1 MAKAEIRRKPVP
13 ANDALTQALAALQ
26 KSEAPFYEGIELL
39 KLAKKQCGE
48 LLANR
53 NRHAHAMRALNIMAA
68 SRCEVSP
75 TGIGHK
81 TCNEAIE
88 AGDLAK
94 NERCWPC
101 YARHVLAGGAP

>member
-13 ANDALTQALAALQ
+13 SNDALTQALAALQ

-53 NRHAHAMRALNIMAA
+53 NRYAHASRALNIIAGA
-68 SRCEVSP
+68 GCQFQ
-75 TGIGHK
+75 K
-81 TCNEAIE
+81 TKRKACALRDVAITTW
-88 AGDLAK
+88 
-94 NERCWPC
+94 CWPC
-101 YARHVLAGGAP
+101 YAKHVIEGGAP